1 MTQERILSS
10 LNELKSH
17 PNKLLKEHLS
27 NVGNLCKK
35 ILSLKKINVDGYID
49 HKTLQDVSYLI
60 GIAHDFGKLTSYFQK
75 YINEKDESKKTAL
88 KNKPESH
95 HGLLSSIFTYYVLK
109 TYLLNKKLQGK
120 KYYKYLPIISF
131 FIVKKHHGNLDN
143 VLDEILILEDDEQQ
157 EILKRQV
164 EAIDFGEADNIFNP
178 LFLKIGFY
186 FNCQLLKNKL
196 LNNKPVYVYEQFEEY
211 RKEYINDLREE
222 KRLIEN
228 MDEENSFFYY
238 FIILLLYSVLLDAD
252 KTDATNLRVI
262 KRQDISENL
271 VDNYKKLK
279 FTEARNKS
287 KINKLRDKI
296 YDEVISGVNSLNLD
310 NDKILSL
317 NAPTGTGKSL
327 TSLSFALKLRE
338 RVKKEKGFCPRI
350 IYSLPFLS
358 IIDQNFDVFED
369 VFKSDNGEL
378 PASDI
383 LLKHHYLSDIGYKSS
398 DEFENVEL
406 RENISKSLLLIEGWN
421 SEIIVTTFIQFFY
434 SLISSK
440 NRMIRKFHNIIN
452 SIVILDEI
460 QAIPHKYWQ
469 LLNKT
474 IKFFAEYFNTYFIF
488 VTATQPL
495 IFNERKG
502 EIKELVENK
511 EYYFREL
518 DRIRLIPNL
527 ISMEINEFTKIL
539 GEEVEKNPNKN
550 FLIVLNT
557 INSSQKVYAFIK
569 SLNLNSA
576 QIYYLST
583 NVIPKERLERIKSMR
598 KGNKKRKI
606 IVSTQLVEAG
616 VDIDCDIVYRDFAP
630 LDSINQVAGRCNRN
644 CKSSDEKGLVKIFVL
659 KEGDD
664 KREYY
669 KYIYDNFIT
678 SKTEDV
684 LNEIDGDRI
693 NESQILG
700 LNNNYFE
707 RVNEGKS
714 DDESNKILENVRKL
728 EFDELSE
735 FKLIEENYFK
745 TDIFIELDDK
755 AKEIWRK
762 YIEVKNNNEKLSFFE
777 RKEEFL
783 KIKKQFY
790 DYVISV
796 DKKYAGGLLDEE
808 YRIGYVS
815 HDELKSYYDPDTGL
829 KRENAGSGSLIC

>member
-1 MTQERILSS
+1 

-606 IVSTQLVEAG
+606 IVSTQLIEAG

>member
-296 YDEVISGVNSLNLD
+296 YDEVISGFNSLNLD

-350 IYSLPFLS
+350 IYSHP
-358 IIDQNFDVFED
+358 
-369 VFKSDNGEL
+369 
-378 PASDI
+378 
-383 LLKHHYLSDIGYKSS
+383 
-398 DEFENVEL
+398 
-406 RENISKSLLLIEGWN
+406 R
-421 SEIIVTTFIQFFY
+421 
-434 SLISSK
+434 
-440 NRMIRKFHNIIN
+440 
-452 SIVILDEI
+452 
-460 QAIPHKYWQ
+460 
-469 LLNKT
+469 
-474 IKFFAEYFNTYFIF
+474 
-488 VTATQPL
+488 
-495 IFNERKG
+495 
-502 EIKELVENK
+502 
-511 EYYFREL
+511 
-518 DRIRLIPNL
+518 RL
-527 ISMEINEFTKIL
+527 
-539 GEEVEKNPNKN
+539 
-550 FLIVLNT
+550 
-557 INSSQKVYAFIK
+557 
-569 SLNLNSA
+569 
-576 QIYYLST
+576 
-583 NVIPKERLERIKSMR
+583 
-598 KGNKKRKI
+598 
-606 IVSTQLVEAG
+606 
-616 VDIDCDIVYRDFAP
+616 
-630 LDSINQVAGRCNRN
+630 
-644 CKSSDEKGLVKIFVL
+644 
-659 KEGDD
+659 
-664 KREYY
+664 
-669 KYIYDNFIT
+669 
-678 SKTEDV
+678 
-684 LNEIDGDRI
+684 
-693 NESQILG
+693 
-700 LNNNYFE
+700 
-707 RVNEGKS
+707 
-714 DDESNKILENVRKL
+714 
-728 EFDELSE
+728 
-735 FKLIEENYFK
+735 
-745 TDIFIELDDK
+745 
-755 AKEIWRK
+755 
-762 YIEVKNNNEKLSFFE
+762 
-777 RKEEFL
+777 
-783 KIKKQFY
+783 
-790 DYVISV
+790 
-796 DKKYAGGLLDEE
+796 
-808 YRIGYVS
+808 
-815 HDELKSYYDPDTGL
+815 
-829 KRENAGSGSLIC
+829 